1 MCQSQ
6 KEQTVLSNFQGI
18 VFKVMSFINLRYFKI
33 FINIPDLSRRF
44 IQFTDHAMFLFLV
57 LLKEI
62 YFFFF
67 FPPKDGSYPRVLI
80 YLKQCSRPYF
90 STIRIVLCWC

>member
-1 MCQSQ
+1 MRKKNPQLQLMCQSQ

-33 FINIPDLSRRF
+33 FINISDLSRRF
-44 IQFTDHAMFLFLV
+44 ILFTDHAMFLFLV

-62 YFFFF
+62 YIF
-67 FPPKDGSYPRVLI
+67 FPLLRMAHIQG
-80 YLKQCSRPYF
+80 F
-90 STIRIVLCWC
+90 